1 MKSFKVTKITP
12 IPELNCVLKELIHEP
27 TGAQVVHIENDDPE
41 NLFCLSF
48 QTIPKTS
55 NGVAHILEHTVLCG
69 SKKFPI
75 KDPFFAM
82 NRRSLNTFMNAL
94 TGADFTCYPAA
105 TQVEKDFYNLLEV
118 YLDAVFHPKL
128 EHFSFLQEGIRLEL
142 TQPDDLNSPLQ
153 YKGIVFNEMKGAL
166 SSASARMHELM
177 YHELFPAITYG
188 INSGGDPK
196 VIPQLT
202 YEELKEFHHLHYHPS
217 HCLFFFYGN
226 MPLDKHLTFIEEHAL
241 KGVKPLPPIPPIG
254 KQPRFSSPKRLVKPY
269 PIAEMEEEKGKAL
282 HSFGWITTSIDNI
295 LDLTA
300 LQMLEIVLMEN
311 DGSYLKK
318 ALLKSGLCKQ
328 AGIYL
333 DNEMTEC
340 PLVII
345 LRGCEAGDADKIE
358 KLIFET
364 IGKFVDEGIAA
375 HAIENA
381 IHQQA
386 FHRLEITH
394 DHGPFGL
401 NLFMRS
407 VLLKQHGIDPLEGL
421 KVQSLFQTLREK
433 IKNDPHYLTGLLQK
447 YILSNPHMV
456 RLTLVPDKALQK
468 EEQEAEQKELQKIQ
482 EKLSLD
488 ERKQLVETA
497 KKLEDFQKSQ
507 EEQDIDVLPKVELND
522 IPEIGKR
529 FSLKTFK
536 QGHLNIYHHACFTNS
551 IVYADL
557 VWHLPA
563 FKEED
568 LPYLR
573 LLTILLTQ
581 LGAGPRSY
589 EENLEFIQAH
599 TGGIGSAIALN
610 LQAGNQNLFYPTLH
624 LKGKALDAKTPE
636 LFTLLK
642 DTVDNPHFKDR
653 ERIREILHKH
663 YTALEASLNQN
674 SLRYALFLT
683 NASLAVPAAIS
694 NIWYGLP
701 HYHFVKDLVTH
712 FDDKMF
718 DKLLEIETRIFNSSP
733 DFVISSD
740 EKSLQKLLDNHLYGF
755 PDHHL
760 SVPKGTWNHIPLPQI
775 KPQGRTVASP
785 VAFIA
790 RAFNTIPYT
799 HEDAPALSLAAHLFD
814 NVTLHAQIREQGGAY
829 GGGSS
834 SSSLAGSF
842 YFYSYRDPHI
852 ASTFKAFQ
860 DAVDTIVKGDF
871 DEGDLEEAKLELIQG
886 LDSPI
891 SPGSRADLAYGWLL
905 EGKTDSIRQ
914 AFRERALK
922 TTHAEIQKAV
932 QKHIQ
937 AALNTGIPVV
947 FASEELLAKENALL
961 KEPLTILPI

>member
-1 MKSFKVTKITP
+1 MKSFKVIKTTP
-12 IPELNCVLKELIHEP
+12 IPELNCVLKELIHEL
-27 TGAQVVHIENDDPE
+27 TGAHVVHIENDDPE

-48 QTIPKTS
+48 QTTPKTS

-69 SKKFPI
+69 SKKFPV

-94 TGADFTCYPAA
+94 TGDDFTCYPAA

-128 EHFSFLQEGIRLEL
+128 ERFSFLQEGIRLEVNE
-142 TQPDDLNSPLQ
+142 QGNLQ

-166 SSASARMHELM
+166 SSASARMHEQM

-202 YEELKEFHHLHYHPS
+202 YEELKEFHRLHYHPS

-226 MPLDKHLTFIEEHAL
+226 LPLEKHLAFIEEHAL
-241 KGVKPLPPIPPIG
+241 KGVKPLPPLSPIG
-254 KQPRFSSPKRLVKPY
+254 KQPRFPAPKRLVKPY

-282 HSFGWITTSIDNI
+282 HSFGWITTSVDNI

-300 LQMLEIVLMEN
+300 LQMLEVVLMEN

-345 LRGCEAGDADKIE
+345 LRGCEAKDADKLE

-364 IGKFVDEGIAA
+364 IGKFVEEGVAEQ
-375 HAIENA
+375 AIENA

-401 NLFMRS
+401 NLFMRA
-407 VLLKQHGIDPLEGL
+407 VLLKQHGVEPLEGL

-433 IKNDPHYLTGLLQK
+433 IKSDPKYLPGLLQK
-447 YILSNPHMV
+447 YVLTNPHMV

-468 EEQEAEQKELQKIQ
+468 EEFDAEQKELQKIQ
-482 EKLSLD
+482 EKLSP
-488 ERKQLVETA
+488 EEKQELVETG
-497 KKLEDFQKSQ
+497 KKLVDFQKSQ
-507 EEQDIDVLPKVELND
+507 EDQDIDVLPKVELKD

-529 FSLKTFK
+529 FALKTCL
-536 QGHLNIYHHACFTNS
+536 QGHLNVYHHACFTNS

-557 VWHLPA
+557 VWHLPE

-589 EENLEFIQAH
+589 EENLDYIQAH
-599 TGGIGSAIALN
+599 TGGIGSALALN
-610 LQAGNQNLFYPTLH
+610 LQADNQNLFYPTFH
-624 LKGKALDAKTPE
+624 LKAKALEAKTAE

-642 DTVDNPHFKDR
+642 DTVDNPHLKDK

-674 SLRYALFLT
+674 SLRYALYLS
-683 NASLAVPAAIS
+683 NAPLSIPSAIS

-701 HYHFVKDLVTH
+701 HYHFIKDLVSH

-718 DKLLEIETRIFNSSP
+718 AKLLEVQSRIFHFSP
-733 DFVISSD
+733 DIVISSD
-740 EKSLQKLLDNHLYGF
+740 EKSFQKLLDNSLYGF
-755 PDHHL
+755 PDQHPT
-760 SVPKGTWNHIPLPQI
+760 SVKSTWNLSLPQI
-775 KPQGRTVASP
+775 PPQGRPVASP

-799 HEDAPALSLAAHLFD
+799 HEDSPALALAAHLFD

-829 GGGSS
+829 GGGAAAST
-834 SSSLAGSF
+834 LAGSF

-852 ASTFKAFQ
+852 EATFKAFQ

-871 DEGDLEEAKLELIQG
+871 DEDDLEEAKLELIQG
-886 LDSPI
+886 LDTPI

-905 EGKTDSIRQ
+905 EGKTDELRQ
-914 AFRERALK
+914 EFRERALK
-922 TTHAEIQKAV
+922 TTHADIQKAV

-937 AALNTGIPVV
+937 TALNTGIPVV
-947 FASEELLAKENALL
+947 FASEELLVKENALL
-961 KEPLTILPI
+961 KEPLKILPI